1 MSQIKTYERQLHAAL
16 GDAIAAPETP
26 EFMPPEKEALALM
39 TQCQRVDGELRSG
52 YCPVVRLMALAQQA
66 MRCAAVA
73 IEQSELRD
81 AAVSRLLSLVPGG
94 LE

>member
-1 MSQIKTYERQLHAAL
+1 MSQTKTYERQLHAAL
-16 GDAIAAPETP
+16 GDAIAAPEAP
-26 EFMPPEKEALALM
+26 EFMSPEKEALALM
-39 TQCQRVDGELRSG
+39 LQCQRVDNELRDG

-66 MRCAAVA
+66 IRCAAVA

-81 AAVSRLLSLVPGG
+81 ATVSRLLALIPGG

>member
-1 MSQIKTYERQLHAAL
+1 MSQTKSHERKLHAAL
-16 GDAIAAPETP
+16 GDAIEAAGAP
-26 EFMPPEKEALALM
+26 EFMTPEKEALALM
-39 TQCQRVDGELRSG
+39 LQCQRVDNELRDG

-66 MRCAAVA
+66 VRCAAVA

-81 AAVSRLLSLVPGG
+81 AAVSRLLALVPGG